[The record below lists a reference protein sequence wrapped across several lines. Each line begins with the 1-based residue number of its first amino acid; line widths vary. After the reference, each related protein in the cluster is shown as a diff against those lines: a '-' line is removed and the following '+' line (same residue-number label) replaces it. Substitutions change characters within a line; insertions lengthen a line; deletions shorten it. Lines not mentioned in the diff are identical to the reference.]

1 MKKLFFATVCVLF
14 ISVLIFAQELQIHH
28 INVGQGDA
36 TLIISPAGKKM
47 LIDAGNTGQGTN
59 VVRPYLSSLGI
70 SYLDFVVCSHYH
82 ADHLG
87 GLDEVING
95 LGASNIG
102 AVYDRGRNAP
112 LPTSS
117 AFTEYETAANATGRR
132 YAISLGQVIDLGG
145 GVTIRCVATDGYV
158 INYGRV
164 SNATSSENNLSVGLL
179 LNYSSFQYFT
189 GGDLGGE
196 STYYADSETP
206 LAPQIGDIDAF
217 KINHHGSQYSTN
229 QTFVN
234 TLKPEVGI
242 ISVGTNTYG
251 HPTQIVLDRLANAN
265 CFMYQTATGSGGTI
279 PTGKGVV
286 ANANIVIRTTG
297 KSYTVTYGSTTHSYP
312 GDGTRNYSPSS
323 VTVSVGSIN
332 SGSVSNLSA
341 NDGSYFVVNSSTT
354 STFTTDWYSSVT
366 ISENRTSVSKLT
378 VTYDGRYSTSVTQR
392 LYLFNY
398 STNAWNQIDSR
409 TVGTSDVTVTFSP
422 TTPSNFISTT
432 GIIRL
437 RVLGTSTAGTFTCSG
452 DFVRFAVTT
461 GIPKLASIDEV
472 PAKFELLQ
480 NYPNPFNSMTTIHY
494 SLPAPGF
501 ATLKVYDL
509 LGQEIATLV
518 NEYKEPGAY
527 EINWDASNQA
537 SGVYF
542 YRIEAT
548 SLTEPS
554 RKFSQV
560 RKMVLIR

>member
-1 MKKLFFATVCVLF
+1 MKKLLLTSVCFFLL
-14 ISVLIFAQELQIHH
+14 SVIIFAQELQIHH

-36 TLIISPAGKKM
+36 TLIISPTGKKM

-70 SYLDFVVCSHYH
+70 NYLDFVVCSHYH

-95 LGASNIG
+95 LGTSNIG

-112 LPTSS
+112 LPTTV
-117 AFTEYETAANATGRR
+117 AFTEYEAAANATGRR
-132 YAISLGQVIDLGG
+132 YAIQLGQVIDLGG
-145 GVTIRCVATDGYV
+145 GVTMKCVATDGYV

-164 SNATSSENNLSVGLL
+164 ANATSSENNLSIGFL

-196 STYYADSETP
+196 STYYADNETP
-206 LAPQIGDIDAF
+206 LAPQVGDVDAF

-251 HPTQIVLDRLANAN
+251 HPAQVVLDRLANAN
-265 CFMYQTATGSGGTI
+265 CFMYLTQTGSGGTV
-279 PTGKGVV
+279 PSGKGVV
-286 ANANIVIRTTG
+286 ANNNIVVRTTG

-312 GDGTRNYSPSS
+312 GDGTRNYAPTS

-341 NDGSYFVVNSSTT
+341 NDGSYFIVNSSNT

-366 ISENRTSVSKLT
+366 ISENRLNVSKLT

-409 TVGTSDVTVTFSP
+409 TVGTSDITITFSP

-437 RVLGTSTAGTFTCSG
+437 RVLGTSTVGTFTCSG

-461 GIPKLASIDEV
+461 GIPKFAEINET
-472 PAKFELLQ
+472 PEKFELLQ
-480 NYPNPFNSMTTIHY
+480 NYPNPFNSSTIISY
-494 SLPAPGF
+494 SLPFFGF
-501 ATLKVYDL
+501 TTLKIYDL
-509 LGQEIATLV
+509 LGREVALLV
-518 NEYKEPGAY
+518 NEYKDAGRY
-527 EINWDASNQA
+527 EIAWDATNQP

-542 YRIEAT
+542 YRIDAKNG
-548 SLTEPS
+548 S
-554 RKFSQV
+554 KAFNQV
-560 RKMVLIR
+560 RKMVLLK